1 MIFPDQCMYF
11 LLLYIFITSL
21 EYGNP
26 MGNRRKCNYPSRGFM
41 SYGNTVRPM
50 MMEVLEWVISITSR
64 VKEILHTKFTPS
76 RDHTRDLHAGSSQ
89 VESRLKQVQNKKSF
103 FEMFLI
109 QQNFVTLSSFR
120 LSVHVKNL
128 TDATVGWIGR
138 RRISILITNR
148 IVKSHK
154 SRNA

>member
-1 MIFPDQCMYF
+1 MYVF

-50 MMEVLEWVISITSR
+50 MMEELHWVISITSR

-89 VESRLKQVQNKKSF
+89 VESRLKWVQNKKSF
-103 FEMFLI
+103 FEKGSFKGNVFDSVEFRNSI
-109 QQNFVTLSSFR
+109 KFSSFSAR
-120 LSVHVKNL
+120 
-128 TDATVGWIGR
+128 
-138 RRISILITNR
+138 
-148 IVKSHK
+148 
-154 SRNA
+154 